1 MVDIEKL
8 IYLIFTLMVI
18 VIAFTLSSSFKGIA
32 NFIALI
38 FIILSAV
45 MVLGF
50 GLGDTFVFPVL
61 MSTLGVTF
69 TVAKD
74 NSMNKKEDAIIKNVG
89 GLTYATGFITANL
102 FQYTFKEEVTQQE
115 DEMKL
120 IQGPSNWERAISA
133 LKFPWKYNIVSVGLD
148 VQKVRDDLEGKRSF
162 QQFQLARLMQ
172 SSNPGQNAIEEIQRN
187 INIIQAKMDRI
198 SQGERPIAT
207 LVYFETTAVGVSE
220 KAALDTLESQISSIS
235 TAFSS
240 FDVQLSRI
248 TGRELYILFKMNFS
262 MPDTLGKLEE
272 EFDKVS

>member
-45 MVLGF
+45 MVLAF

-74 NSMNKKEDAIIKNVG
+74 NSMTKKEDAIIKNVG

-172 SSNPGQNAIEEIQRN
+172 SSNPGQNAMEEIQRN

-235 TAFSS
+235 TSFSS

-262 MPDTLGKLEE
+262 MPDTLSKLEE

>member
-1 MVDIEKL
+1 MVDVEKL
-8 IYLIFTLMVI
+8 IYLMFTLMVI

-235 TAFSS
+235 TSFSS

-262 MPDTLGKLEE
+262 MPDTLSKLEE

>member
-1 MVDIEKL
+1 VVDIEKL

-45 MVLGF
+45 MVLAF

-74 NSMNKKEDAIIKNVG
+74 NSMTKKEDAIIKNVG

-198 SQGERPIAT
+198 SQGEKPIAT
-207 LVYFETTAVGVSE
+207 LMYVETTAVGVTE
-220 KAALDTLESQISSIS
+220 KAAMDQLETQIRAIQIG
-235 TAFSS
+235 FSS
-240 FDVQLSRI
+240 QDVQLMRVV
-248 TGRELYILFKMNFS
+248 GRELYTLFRYGFS
-262 MPDTLGKLEE
+262 VPTTFGEIADM
-272 EFDKVS
+272 FDQQG